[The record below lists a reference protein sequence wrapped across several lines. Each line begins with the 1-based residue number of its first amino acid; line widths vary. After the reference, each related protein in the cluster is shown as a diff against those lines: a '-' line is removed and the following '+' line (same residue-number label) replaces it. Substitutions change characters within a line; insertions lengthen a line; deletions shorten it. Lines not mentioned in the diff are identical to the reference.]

1 MSQKFFLYAR
11 KSTDVEDKQVLSIDA
26 QITELRA
33 FAKNEKLEIVEE
45 FVEKRT
51 AKIPG
56 RPIFGEMMRRIE
68 KGEATGIL
76 SWHPDRL
83 ARNSVDGGQIVYFL
97 DIGNLASLKFPSHWF
112 ENTPQGK
119 FSLSM
124 AFVQSKYYVDS
135 LSENTKRGLRQ
146 KVRMGIFPSQAPVG
160 YLNDSRTKTI
170 VVEKK
175 KSRIVRLA
183 FERYAKGG
191 QRLEDIANF
200 LAKSGVTTRTGK
212 RISKTKASFIL
223 SNPFYIG
230 LFKYGGEIHEGKHE
244 PIISKKLFDEAQE
257 MLKLRGQPE
266 RKPQNEPQP
275 FCGLISCASCGM
287 MITGEHKF
295 KRQKNGN
302 VHEYTYYRCTKK
314 SKTIKCPE
322 SAVREKELNRQLS
335 SEIQKVSLPKDW
347 AEELLKMAEKDFNN
361 SAPSLTACVKEK
373 ETRLSV
379 ISQKLER
386 LLTGYLDQVIDQVD
400 YTSQKTKLLL
410 EKKSLQEEM
419 TSLSHKQNDW
429 LAPFQNWL
437 KDAQSLDKIAS
448 DSDLF
453 AKKVCAKEI
462 FGSHLLLGEKTIRPA
477 EGGNPNSLANS
488 LAKTGETAWACLRHA
503 HSLVGSQPLSSILV
517 PGRGLEPPRPYGH
530 SHLKAARVP
539 IAPPGHSKHYS
550 FSPTVANI
558 FTIFNLFRVSDKTLG
573 E

>member
-1 MSQKFFLYAR
+1 MENKKFFLYAR

-26 QITELRA
+26 QLTELREYA
-33 FAKNEKLEIVEE
+33 VRENIEISAEIVE
-45 FVEKRT
+45 KQS

-56 RPIFGEMMRRIE
+56 RLLFNKMMKEIETFG
-68 KGEATGIL
+68 GNIL
-76 SWHPDRL
+76 AWNPDRL
-83 ARNSVDGGQIVYFL
+83 ARNSVDGGQIIYLL
-97 DIGNLASLKFPSHWF
+97 DTGKLASIKFPTFWCD
-112 ENTPQGK
+112 NTGQGK
-119 FSLSM
+119 FMLNM
-124 AFVQSKYYVDS
+124 AFGQSKYYVDS

-175 KSRIVRLA
+175 KSCIVRLA
-183 FERYAKGG
+183 FEKYAKGNM
-191 QRLEDIANF
+191 RLEDVSAF

-230 LFKYGGEIHEGKHE
+230 LFRYSGEIHEGKHE

-257 MLKLRGQPE
+257 MLRKRGQPE

-287 MITGEHKF
+287 MITAENKT

-302 VHEYTYYRCTKK
+302 IHYYVYYRCTKK
-314 SKTIKCPE
+314 SKITKCKE
-322 SAVREKELNRQLS
+322 MSLRSEKLDEQLS
-335 SEIQKVSLPKDW
+335 SLIKKVSLPKDW
-347 AEELLKMAEKDFNN
+347 AEELNRLALQDHKN

-373 ETRLSV
+373 ENKINV

-386 LLTGYLDQVIDQVD
+386 LLNGYLDQIIDEQD
-400 YTSQKTKLLL
+400 YRLQKSKLLS

-419 TSLSHKQNDW
+419 TALSHTQNDW

-448 DSDLF
+448 DSDPF

-462 FGSHLLLGEKTIRPA
+462 FGSHLPLGEKTIRPA
-477 EGGNPNSLANS
+477 EGGNPNSFGKMGGNQWDALRASHFLALKKPLRS
-488 LAKTGETAWACLRHA
+488 VLVRGTGLAPARLAPYA
-503 HSLVGSQPLSSILV
+503 PQAYGSTS
-517 PGRGLEPPRPYGH
+517 
-530 SHLKAARVP
+530 
-539 IAPPGHSKHYS
+539 
-550 FSPTVANI
+550 SPTRA
-558 FTIFNLFRVSDKTLG
+558 KLG
-573 E
+573 YYCKK

>member
-1 MSQKFFLYAR
+1 MNNTMENKKFFLYAR
-11 KSTDVEDKQVLSIDA
+11 KSTDVEDKQVLSIEA
-26 QITELRA
+26 QLQELRDY
-33 FAKNEKLEIVEE
+33 AKRENLNIAQE
-45 FVEKRT
+45 FVEKQS
-51 AKIPG
+51 AKYIG
-56 RPIFGEMMRRIE
+56 RPVFNEMMQCIE
-68 KGEATGIL
+68 KGDADSIL

-83 ARNSVDGGQIVYFL
+83 ARNSIDGGKIIYLL
-97 DIGNLASLKFPSHWF
+97 DTGKLASIKFPTFWCDS
-112 ENTPQGK
+112 TSQGK
-119 FSLSM
+119 FMLNM
-124 AFVQSKYYVDS
+124 AFGQSKYYVDS

-183 FERYAKGG
+183 FEKYVKGNM
-191 QRLEDIANF
+191 RLEDVSNF

-257 MLKLRGQPE
+257 MLKFRGQPE

-275 FCGLISCASCGM
+275 YCGLISCASCGM
-287 MITGEHKF
+287 MITAENKT

-302 VHEYTYYRCTKK
+302 VHYYVYYRCTKK
-314 SKTIKCPE
+314 SKVMKCKE
-322 SAVREKELNRQLS
+322 MSLRSEKLDEQLS
-335 SEIQKVSLPKDW
+335 SLIQKVSLPKDW
-347 AEELLKMAEKDFNN
+347 AEELNRLALQDYKN
-361 SAPSLTACVKEK
+361 SAPSLTASVKEK

-462 FGSHLLLGEKTIRPA
+462 FGSHLLLGEKTVRASAPKILNSLG
-477 EGGNPNSLANS
+477 EFGGNP
-488 LAKTGETAWACLRHA
+488 WAAL
-503 HSLVGSQPLSSILV
+503 
-517 PGRGLEPPRPYGH
+517 
-530 SHLKAARVP
+530 
-539 IAPPGHSKHYS
+539 
-550 FSPTVANI
+550 
-558 FTIFNLFRVSDKTLG
+558 
-573 E
+573 

>member
-1 MSQKFFLYAR
+1 MSQKFFVYAR

-68 KGEATGIL
+68 KGEVSGIL

-83 ARNSVDGGQIVYFL
+83 ARNSVDGGQIIYFL

-146 KVRMGIFPSQAPVG
+146 KVRMGIFPSQAPLG

-183 FERYAKGG
+183 FERYVKGN
-191 QRLEDIANF
+191 QRLEDIATF
-200 LAKSGVTTRTGK
+200 LTKSGVTTRTGK

-230 LFKYGGEIHEGKHE
+230 LFKYGGELHEGKHE

-257 MLKLRGQPE
+257 ILRSRGQPE
-266 RKPQNEPQP
+266 RKPKNEPQP

-314 SKTIKCPE
+314 RKDFHCPE
-322 SAVREKELNRQLS
+322 SAVREEEIDRQLS
-335 SEIQKVSLPKDW
+335 SLIKKVSLPKDW
-347 AEELLKMAEKDFNN
+347 AEELLKMAENEHGE
-361 SAPSLTACVKEK
+361 SAQSLTACVKEK
-373 ETRLSV
+373 EEKISSLSK
-379 ISQKLER
+379 KLER
-386 LLTGYLDQVIDQVD
+386 LLSCYLDQDIEKEIYRVE
-400 YTSQKTKLLL
+400 KGKLLL
-410 EKKSLQEEM
+410 SKKSLEEEI
-419 TSLSHKQNDW
+419 TNLSHKQNDW
-429 LAPFQNWL
+429 LEPMKEWI

-448 DSDLF
+448 DDDLF
-453 AKKVCAKEI
+453 AKKVKAKEI
-462 FGSHLLLGEKTIRPA
+462 FGSNLLLGEKTVRVA
-477 EGGNPNSLANS
+477 EGDAPNSLGKFGGNPWDALRASRILAS
-488 LAKTGETAWACLRHA
+488 KKPFSSFVVPLR
-503 HSLVGSQPLSSILV
+503 GIEPLST
-517 PGRGLEPPRPYGH
+517 P
-530 SHLKAARVP
+530 
-539 IAPPGHSKHYS
+539 
-550 FSPTVANI
+550 
-558 FTIFNLFRVSDKTLG
+558 
-573 E
+573 

>member
-1 MSQKFFLYAR
+1 MQKFFLYAR

-26 QITELRA
+26 QLTELRE
-33 FAKNEKLEIVEE
+33 FAKRENLDIAQEFIEKQS
-45 FVEKRT
+45 

-56 RPIFGEMMRRIE
+56 RPIFNEMMKCIE
-68 KGEATGIL
+68 KGDADCIL

-97 DIGNLASLKFPSHWF
+97 DIGLLASLKFPQFWF
-112 ENTPQGK
+112 ESTPQGK
-119 FSLSM
+119 FTLSM

-183 FERYAKGG
+183 FEKYVKGNM
-191 QRLEDIANF
+191 RLEDVSNF

-257 MLKLRGQPE
+257 MLKFRGQPE

-275 FCGLISCASCGM
+275 YCGLISCASCGM
-287 MITGEHKF
+287 MITAENKT

-314 SKTIKCPE
+314 SKVMKCPE
-322 SAVREKELNRQLS
+322 MSLRSEKLDEQLS
-335 SEIQKVSLPKDW
+335 SLIQEVSLPKDG
-347 AEELLKMAEKDFNN
+347 AEELN
-361 SAPSLTACVKEK
+361 
-373 ETRLSV
+373 RLA
-379 ISQKLER
+379 
-386 LLTGYLDQVIDQVD
+386 
-400 YTSQKTKLLL
+400 
-410 EKKSLQEEM
+410 LQ
-419 TSLSHKQNDW
+419 D
-429 LAPFQNWL
+429 
-437 KDAQSLDKIAS
+437 
-448 DSDLF
+448 DS
-453 AKKVCAKEI
+453 I
-462 FGSHLLLGEKTIRPA
+462 P
-477 EGGNPNSLANS
+477 
-488 LAKTGETAWACLRHA
+488 
-503 HSLVGSQPLSSILV
+503 
-517 PGRGLEPPRPYGH
+517 PPRLWLLVWKKKRKRFLLCRK
-530 SHLKAARVP
+530 S
-539 IAPPGHSKHYS
+539 
-550 FSPTVANI
+550 
-558 FTIFNLFRVSDKTLG
+558 
-573 E
+573 

>member
-1 MSQKFFLYAR
+1 MNNKFFLYAR

-26 QITELRA
+26 QLTELRE
-33 FAKNEKLEIVEE
+33 FAKRENLNIAQEFIEKQS
-45 FVEKRT
+45 

-56 RPIFGEMMRRIE
+56 RPIFNEMMKRIE
-68 KGEATGIL
+68 KGDADCIL

-83 ARNSVDGGQIVYFL
+83 ARNSVDGGKIVYFL
-97 DIGNLASLKFPSHWF
+97 DIGLLASLKFPQFWF
-112 ENTPQGK
+112 ESTPQGK
-119 FSLSM
+119 FTLSM

-183 FERYAKGG
+183 FERYTKGN

-200 LAKSGVTTRTGK
+200 LAKNGISTRSGK
-212 RISKTKASFIL
+212 RISKTRVSFIL
-223 SNPFYIG
+223 SNPFYVG
-230 LFKYGGEIHEGKHE
+230 LFNYANEIHEGKHE

-266 RKPQNEPQP
+266 RKPKNEPQP

-335 SEIQKVSLPKDW
+335 SEIKKVSLPKDW
-347 AEELLKMAEKDFNN
+347 AEELLKMAEKYFNN
-361 SAPSLTACVKEK
+361 SVPSLVACVKES
-373 ETRLSV
+373 ETKLSV

-386 LLTGYLDQVIDQVD
+386 LLTGYLDQVIDEQD
-400 YTSQKTKLLL
+400 YRNRKAKLLS
-410 EKKSLQEEM
+410 EKKSLEEEIYN
-419 TSLSHKQNDW
+419 LSHKQNDW
-429 LAPFQNWL
+429 LEPMKEWI

-448 DSDLF
+448 DDDLF
-453 AKKVCAKEI
+453 AKKVKAKEI
-462 FGSHLLLGEKTIRPA
+462 FGSNLSLGEKSVRASAPKILNSFGKF
-477 EGGNPNSLANS
+477 GGNPWDALRASRILASKKPMSSLMVRRA
-488 LAKTGETAWACLRHA
+488 GF
-503 HSLVGSQPLSSILV
+503 
-517 PGRGLEPPRPYGH
+517 EP
-530 SHLKAARVP
+530 A
-539 IAPPGHSKHYS
+539 
-550 FSPTVANI
+550 
-558 FTIFNLFRVSDKTLG
+558 
-573 E
+573 

>member
-68 KGEATGIL
+68 KGEVSGII

-146 KVRMGIFPSQAPVG
+146 KVRMGIFPSQAPIG
-160 YLNDSRTKTI
+160 YINDSRTKTI

-175 KSRIVRLA
+175 KAKILRLA
-183 FERYAKGG
+183 FERYTKGN

-200 LAKSGVTTRTGK
+200 LAKNGISTRSGK
-212 RISKTKASFIL
+212 RISKTRVSFIL
-223 SNPFYIG
+223 SNPFYVG
-230 LFKYGGEIHEGKHE
+230 LFNYAKELHEGKHE

-257 MLKLRGQPE
+257 ILKSRGQPE

-302 VHEYTYYRCTKK
+302 VHEYIYYHCTKK
-314 SKTIKCPE
+314 RKDFKCPE
-322 SAVREKELNRQLS
+322 SAVREKELDRQLS
-335 SEIQKVSLPKDW
+335 SLIQKVSLPKDW
-347 AEELLKMAEKDFNN
+347 AEELLKMAENEHGE
-361 SAPSLTACVKEK
+361 SAQSLTSCVKEK
-373 ETRLSV
+373 EEKISSLS
-379 ISQKLER
+379 KRLER
-386 LLTGYLDQVIDQVD
+386 LLSGYLDQDIEKEIYRVE
-400 YTSQKTKLLL
+400 KGKLILQ
-410 EKKSLQEEM
+410 KKSLEEEI
-419 TSLSHKQNDW
+419 TNLSHKQNDW
-429 LAPFQNWL
+429 LEPFTEWV

-448 DSDLF
+448 DDDLF
-453 AKKVCAKEI
+453 AKKVKAKEI
-462 FGSHLLLGEKTIRPA
+462 FGSNLLLGEKLVRASAPKILNSLG
-477 EGGNPNSLANS
+477 EFGGNPWDALRASRISAS
-488 LAKTGETAWACLRHA
+488 KKPSSSFVVRGE
-503 HSLVGSQPLSSILV
+503 GF
-517 PGRGLEPPRPYGH
+517 EPPTG
-530 SHLKAARVP
+530 RV
-539 IAPPGHSKHYS
+539 
-550 FSPTVANI
+550 
-558 FTIFNLFRVSDKTLG
+558 
-573 E
+573 

>member
-11 KSTDVEDKQVLSIDA
+11 KSTDVEDKQVLSIDT

-45 FVEKRT
+45 FIENRT

-56 RPIFGEMMRRIE
+56 RPIFGEMVRRIE
-68 KGEATGIL
+68 KGEVSGII

-83 ARNSVDGGQIVYFL
+83 ARNSVDGGQIIYFL

-175 KSRIVRLA
+175 KSKIVRLA
-183 FERYAKGG
+183 FERYTKGN
-191 QRLEDIANF
+191 QRLEDIATF
-200 LAKSGVTTRTGK
+200 LAKNGISTRSGK

-230 LFKYGGEIHEGKHE
+230 LFRYGGEIHEGKHE
-244 PIISKKLFDEAQE
+244 PIISKKLFDEADEAQE
-257 MLKLRGQPE
+257 MLKQRGQPE
-266 RKPQNEPQP
+266 RKPKNEPQP

-314 SKTIKCPE
+314 SKTIKCSE
-322 SAVREKELNRQLS
+322 FAVREKELNRQLS
-335 SEIQKVSLPKDW
+335 SEIKKVSLPKDW
-347 AEELLKMAEKDFNN
+347 AEELLKMTEKDFNN

-373 ETRLSV
+373 EEKISSLS
-379 ISQKLER
+379 KRLER
-386 LLTGYLDQVIDQVD
+386 LLSGYLDQDIEKEIYRVE
-400 YTSQKTKLLL
+400 KGKLLL
-410 EKKSLQEEM
+410 QKKSLEEEI
-419 TSLSHKQNDW
+419 TNLSHKQNDW
-429 LAPFQNWL
+429 LEPMKEWI

-448 DSDLF
+448 DDDLF
-453 AKKVCAKEI
+453 AKK
-462 FGSHLLLGEKTIRPA
+462 GQ
-477 EGGNPNSLANS
+477 
-488 LAKTGETAWACLRHA
+488 
-503 HSLVGSQPLSSILV
+503 SQRNLW
-517 PGRGLEPPRPYGH
+517 LEPASWRKI
-530 SHLKAARVP
+530 SARKRAKNSEFIGGIRRESLGRASCVP
-539 IAPPGHSKHYS
+539 HFG
-550 FSPTVANI
+550 F
-558 FTIFNLFRVSDKTLG
+558 
-573 E
+573 